1 MSEHF
6 CHAKACEVVIPPK
19 MLMCKRHWFMVPAD
33 LRKAVWREY
42 RPGQEV
48 GKEPT
53 AEYLG
58 AARNAIEAVQAREE
72 RQSRYKTTAHN
83 RTERTEQK

>member
-6 CHAKACEVVIPPK
+6 CHAKACKVIVSPN
-19 MLMCKRHWFMVPAD
+19 MLMCKEHWYMVSAD

-48 GKEPT
+48 DKEPT
-53 AEYLG
+53 AEYLKT
-58 AARNAIEAVQAREE
+58 AQKAITAVQAREE
-72 RQSRYKTTAHN
+72 RQGSTGRTR
-83 RTERTEQK
+83 RTEKK

>member
-6 CHAKACEVVIPPK
+6 CHAKACNIVVPPK
-19 MLMCKRHWFMVPAD
+19 RLMCKRHWFMVPAD

-48 GKEPT
+48 DKEPT
-53 AEYLG
+53 AEYLE
-58 AARNAIEAVQAREE
+58 AAQKAVVAVQATEEIRSRSGSRSYRED
-72 RQSRYKTTAHN
+72 
-83 RTERTEQK
+83 

>member
-6 CHAKACEVVIPPK
+6 CHAKTCKVIVPPK
-19 MLMCKRHWFMVPAD
+19 RLMCKRHWFMVPAD

-48 GKEPT
+48 DKEPT
-53 AEYLG
+53 AAYLE
-58 AARNAIEAVQAREE
+58 AAQKAITAVQAREE
-72 RQSRYKTTAHN
+72 RQGN
-83 RTERTEQK
+83 TERTRRTEKK